1 MRLIPVLAIAML
13 TLPCYSQTQS
23 AAQVFPGTDVASQ
36 ISALVP
42 ASKATGSNGVTLG
55 DYKTHAIKLS
65 VRSAS
70 GGAEVH
76 AHYDD
81 IFIVTRGKATL
92 VTGGTVLN
100 AKTGN
105 DGETKGSGIQ
115 DGKSQ
120 PIVKGDIVHIP
131 AGTPH
136 QLLLAPGDVFA
147 AIVIK
152 VREG

>member
-1 MRLIPVLAIAML
+1 MKLIPILAIATL
-13 TLPCYSQTQS
+13 TFPCFSQTPS
-23 AAQVFPGTDVASQ
+23 TAQVFSGSEVASQ

-42 ASKATGSNGVTLG
+42 AARATGSSGTTLG

-65 VRSAS
+65 VRNAS

-81 IFIVTRGKATL
+81 IFIVTRGKARL

-115 DGKSQ
+115 DGKLQ

-136 QLLLAPGDVFA
+136 QLLLAPGDVFG